1 MESDEARALYGQYIK
16 AFENRDYEFIA
27 DVCRTPFFAASPTG
41 TIVFENRDHLIEGFS
56 SLREPLAD
64 EGYVRSRINEIR
76 VTEIAESTVTLF
88 VDFDRMNSQDE
99 AYHNGQALYIMQ
111 RSDVLSIIGI
121 IVLDSG
127 TVSKWTG
134 E

>member
-1 MESDEARALYGQYIK
+1 MESDEARALYGRYIK
-16 AFENRDYEFIA
+16 AFENRNYEFIA
-27 DVCRTPFFAASPTG
+27 EVCRTPFFAASPSG

-76 VTEIAESTVTLF
+76 VTEIAEFTVTLF
-88 VDFDRMNSQDE
+88 DFDGMNSQNE

-111 RSDVLSIIGI
+111 QADVLRIIGI
-121 IVLDSG
+121 VVLDSG
-127 TVSKWTG
+127 TVSQWAG